1 MNIMDDDVRFNMSKK
16 ELDRL
21 QVLQRV
27 ENKEIKNKDAAKML
41 HLSKG
46 QFQKILKKY
55 RKHGPIGIL
64 SKKTGNCG
72 RKLFSVKLKEHFL
85 NLV

>member
-1 MNIMDDDVRFNMSKK
+1 MDDDVRFNMSKK

-46 QFQKILKKY
+46 
-55 RKHGPIGIL
+55 
-64 SKKTGNCG
+64 
-72 RKLFSVKLKEHFL
+72 
-85 NLV
+85 